1 MASLSDLAG
10 FGTAALFGAE
20 PYARGVDQRQN
31 WDAQK
36 SRNRLLELSAENRPT
51 EISNQNRLSELA
63 IQKGEQGITLGD
75 QKINA
80 GAMAGEIDNAR
91 TFVAALG
98 PDFEQLD
105 PATQQQQW
113 MAAREK
119 LISMDPSNTDMPE
132 QFESGAYRLARN
144 IASLAGGREQTSFE
158 NKLINAGYTPG
169 TPEYQEAARK
179 LLYKPSGTTVNVG
192 TGGGPADAFDKAF
205 GDSGEGRRLA
215 IQARALA
222 RKEGI
227 SATDAIERVALQ
239 KDVTSGERAADTY
252 YQRMT
257 DVSQDIEAMEDQGYN
272 PSAPDAI
279 LSKMPGGNFLVGNDY
294 QQYQAMANEWIRAK
308 LRKESGA
315 AIPPEE
321 MRGEFQTYFFV
332 PGDSPETI
340 RRKRQLRTQARE
352 AMAGERSRLDA
363 VGGQGGNQTVNW
375 DDL

>member
-1 MASLSDLAG
+1 MAQMRMIDLG
-10 FGTAALFGAE
+10 QVYGDAAQIQGA
-20 PYARGVDQRQN
+20 RQRN
-31 WDAQK
+31 ELLEMMAPLKVEGAQLRNEAQGQ
-36 SRNRLLELSAENRPT
+36 RNRLAELT
-51 EISNQNRLSELA
+51 MD
-63 IQKGEQGITLGD
+63 D
-75 QKINA
+75 Q
-80 GAMAGEIDNAR
+80 
-91 TFVAALG
+91 V
-98 PDFEQLD
+98 QQ
-105 PATQQQQW
+105 TQQQTQMGDMELTDAQRQQAVYESQLFMRNLGQDFGQLPPEQQQQRW
-113 MAAREK
+113 VAARQQAIE
-119 LISMDPSNTDMPE
+119 LDPDDAALPE
-132 QFESGAYRLARN
+132 QFDPTAYRN
-144 IASLAGGREQTSFE
+144 IASTASMIGDTKQTSFE

-352 AMAGERSRLDA
+352 AMAGERSRLDT

>member
-1 MASLSDLAG
+1 MIDLGQVYGDAAQIQGARQRNELLEMMAPLKVE
-10 FGTAALFGAE
+10 GAQLRNE
-20 PYARGVDQRQN
+20 
-31 WDAQK
+31 AQGQ
-36 SRNRLLELSAENRPT
+36 RNRLAELT
-51 EISNQNRLSELA
+51 MD
-63 IQKGEQGITLGD
+63 D
-75 QKINA
+75 Q
-80 GAMAGEIDNAR
+80 
-91 TFVAALG
+91 V
-98 PDFEQLD
+98 QQ
-105 PATQQQQW
+105 TQQQTQMGDMKLTDAQRQQAIYESQLFMRNLGQDFSSLPPEQQQRRW
-113 MAAREK
+113 MAARQQAIE
-119 LISMDPSNTDMPE
+119 LDPDDAALPE
-132 QFESGAYRLARN
+132 QFDPTAYRN
-144 IASLAGGREQTSFE
+144 IASTASMTGDTKQTSFE

-321 MRGEFQTYFFV
+321 MQGEFRTYFFV

-363 VGGQGGNQTVNW
+363 VGGQGGNQTANW

>member
-1 MASLSDLAG
+1 MAQMRMIDLG
-10 FGTAALFGAE
+10 QVYGDAAQIQGA
-20 PYARGVDQRQN
+20 RQRN
-31 WDAQK
+31 ELLEMMAPLKVEGAQLRNEAQGQ
-36 SRNRLLELSAENRPT
+36 RNRLADLTMDDQVQQTRQQTQMGDMELTDADRQQAAYESQLFLR
-51 EISNQNRLSELA
+51 
-63 IQKGEQGITLGD
+63 TLGEDFD
-75 QKINA
+75 Q
-80 GAMAGEIDNAR
+80 
-91 TFVAALG
+91 L
-98 PDFEQLD
+98 PPEQRN
-105 PATQQQQW
+105 QRW
-113 MAAREK
+113 SAARQRAIE
-119 LISMDPSNTDMPE
+119 MDPEDAVLPE
-132 QFESGAYRLARN
+132 QFDPTAYRN
-144 IASLAGGREQTSFE
+144 IASTASMIGDTKQTSFE